1 MTTDQFDDFP
11 ASPTGSADAKDLYQS
26 FLEFEILLAQL
37 PKKHLGNN
45 PSLAEYDLFR
55 EVHTARS
62 VNRALYRRRL
72 DANEALGRL
81 WLSRIRQQAQLLVA
95 STELVPFNG
104 LSAGE
109 LSEIARLSVE
119 PDKLFSLQGLLLDK
133 GIVLIYEPSIPG
145 MKLDGGVFC
154 FGDGRPVI
162 GLSLR
167 YGRLDIFWFTLMH
180 ELAHI
185 VLHRDMLIEPILEDL
200 DSAPEGLTEE
210 QADRLAGDSL
220 ISRSDWRSA
229 NIKYSPTEENL
240 IAFARRVGVHP
251 AIVAGRLQ
259 RESARKNMFAT
270 ILNEVNV
277 RRMLFGHE

>member
-1 MTTDQFDDFP
+1 MTPDQFDDFP
-11 ASPTGSADAKDLYQS
+11 VSSTGSADASDLYQS
-26 FLEFEILLAQL
+26 FLEFEILLAQV

-55 EVHTARS
+55 EVHAARTAK
-62 VNRALYRRRL
+62 NTLYRRRF

-95 STELVPFNG
+95 SNDITPFSRI
-104 LSAGE
+104 SANE
-109 LSEIARLSVE
+109 LSEIARLSVDPE
-119 PDKLFSLQGLLLDK
+119 NIFSLQQLLLNK
-133 GIVLIYEPSIPG
+133 GIVLIYEASIPG
-145 MKLDGGVFC
+145 MKLDGAVFC
-154 FGDGRPVI
+154 LDDGHPVI

-167 YGRLDIFWFTLMH
+167 YPRFDIFWFTLMH

-185 VLHRDMLIEPILEDL
+185 VLHQEALTEPILENL
-200 DSAPEGLTEE
+200 DEAPEGLTEE

-229 NIKYSPTEENL
+229 NVKYSPTEENL
-240 IAFARRVGVHP
+240 LAFARRVGVHP

-270 ILNEVNV
+270 ILSEVNV

>member
-1 MTTDQFDDFP
+1 MTSDQFDDFP
-11 ASPTGSADAKDLYQS
+11 VSSIGSADAKDLYQS
-26 FLEFEILLAQL
+26 FLEFEDLLAKV
-37 PKKHLGNN
+37 PKKLLGNN

-55 EVHTARS
+55 EVHTARTAKG
-62 VNRALYRRRL
+62 ALYRRKI

-81 WLSRIRQQAQLLVA
+81 WLSRIRQQAQLLSA
-95 STELVPFNG
+95 STELVQFDG
-104 LSAGE
+104 LSADE
-109 LSEIARLSVE
+109 LTDFARLSAE
-119 PDKLFSLQGLLLDK
+119 PETLFSLQRLLLDR

-145 MKLDGGVFC
+145 MKLDGAVFC
-154 FGDGRPVI
+154 LDDGRPVI

-167 YGRLDIFWFTLMH
+167 YPRYDIFWFTLMH

-185 VLHRDMLIEPILEDL
+185 VIHRELLTEPILEDL
-200 DSAPEGLTEE
+200 DAEPDGLTEE
-210 QADRLAGDSL
+210 QADRLACESL

-229 NIKYSPTEENL
+229 SVKYSPTEANL
-240 IAFARRVGVHP
+240 FDFARRVGIHP

>member
-1 MTTDQFDDFP
+1 MTPDQFDDFP
-11 ASPTGSADAKDLYQS
+11 VSSAGSADAKDIYQS
-26 FLEFEILLAQL
+26 FLEFEILLAQV

-45 PSLAEYDLFR
+45 PSLAKYDLFR
-55 EVHTARS
+55 EVHTARTANS
-62 VNRALYRRRL
+62 ALYRRRL

-109 LSEIARLSVE
+109 LSEIARLCVDPE
-119 PDKLFSLQGLLLDK
+119 KLFSLQQLLLSK
-133 GIVLIYEPSIPG
+133 GIVLIYEAAIPG
-145 MKLDGGVFC
+145 MKLDGAVFC
-154 FGDGRPVI
+154 LDDGHPVI

-167 YGRLDIFWFTLMH
+167 YPRFDIFWFTLMH

-185 VLHRDMLIEPILEDL
+185 VLHREMLTEPILEDL
-200 DSAPEGLTEE
+200 DAAPEGLTEE

-229 NIKYSPTEENL
+229 NVKYSPTEENL
-240 IAFARRVGVHP
+240 LAFARRVGVHP

-259 RESARKNMFAT
+259 RESAKKNMFAK